1 MSDGRR
7 CAVEQSSL
15 PHSKHEEGCGK
26 RDLVGGVG
34 KGGEKKE
41 KSWSGRCQERGP
53 TSRQFSSALIGSRMP
68 AHVVMWPHL
77 RRVFSLNP
85 LTSGEGAF

>member
-1 MSDGRR
+1 
-7 CAVEQSSL
+7 
-15 PHSKHEEGCGK
+15 
-26 RDLVGGVG
+26 
-34 KGGEKKE
+34 
-41 KSWSGRCQERGP
+41 
-53 TSRQFSSALIGSRMP
+53 MP